1 MYLYYIYIKY
11 IYIYIYLYIYIYKRN
26 NLVEMFYTFYHVTL
40 AMVLP
45 HTLAKL

>member
-1 MYLYYIYIKY
+1 MYTTGKQDVILIVI
-11 IYIYIYLYIYIYKRN
+11 
-26 NLVEMFYTFYHVTL
+26 VEMFYTFYHVTL